1 MEIVEAVLSWVLALV
16 RDHGPLVLFSAAFV
30 ESAAFLGWA
39 VPGEALVAVGGY
51 LIQQG
56 ELGLGLAWL
65 SVFAGVLAGDHV
77 AYLVGRYGGRRLANR
92 LPAQGAL
99 RRVERLLDRYGGL
112 VVLFG
117 RFSGWLRPAVLF
129 SAGSMGLKYRQFWP
143 YELIGA
149 AAWSAWWLFLGAA
162 GGAVI
167 DRFGDVGHYRAWLL
181 LASGLA
187 AVYLL
192 WHYRA
197 DLRRYLR
204 DEPEAT

>member
-1 MEIVEAVLSWVLALV
+1 MVEPITDMPAGTLGFKLSGRVTKDEYFRIVEPIRAKLEAGEKVSFLV
-16 RDHGPLVLFSAAFV
+16 ETDAGFD
-30 ESAAFLGWA
+30 
-39 VPGEALVAVGGY
+39 
-51 LIQQG
+51 
-56 ELGLGLAWL
+56 GLDA
-65 SVFAGVLAGDHV
+65 
-77 AYLVGRYGGRRLANR
+77 
-92 LPAQGAL
+92 GAL
-99 RRVERLLDRYGGL
+99 WED
-112 VVLFG
+112 
-117 RFSGWLRPAVLF
+117 AKA
-129 SAGSMGLKYRQFWP
+129 AGSMGLKYRQFWP

-162 GGAVI
+162 GGVVI

-197 DLRRYLR
+197 DLRRFLR